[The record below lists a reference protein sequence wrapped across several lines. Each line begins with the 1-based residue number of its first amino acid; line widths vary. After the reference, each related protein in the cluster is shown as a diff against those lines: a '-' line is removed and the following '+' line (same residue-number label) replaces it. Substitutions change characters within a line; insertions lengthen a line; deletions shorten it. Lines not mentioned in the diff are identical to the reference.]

1 MPPAPQARALPRSDS
16 ARALAAVETELRR
29 LEDLCESIERALLR
43 RSWSDLD
50 AAIAD
55 SRRIT
60 HALQNA
66 MDDAADVRDAAF
78 DEAFFRRL
86 RYVHSIRENQ
96 MTRLRQYREA
106 VGERLQLI
114 GRWKAALR
122 SIGRT
127 RPKSRLASLDQ
138 LS

>member
-1 MPPAPQARALPRSDS
+1 MPQSDKADS
-16 ARALAAVETELRR
+16 LAAVETELRR
-29 LEDLCESIERALLR
+29 LEDLCGSIERALMR

-66 MDDAADVRDAAF
+66 MEDAAGARDAAF
-78 DEAFFRRL
+78 DEAVFRRL
-86 RYVHSIRENQ
+86 RYVHGIRENQ
-96 MTRLRQYREA
+96 MTRLRQYHDA

-114 GRWKAALR
+114 GRWKTALR